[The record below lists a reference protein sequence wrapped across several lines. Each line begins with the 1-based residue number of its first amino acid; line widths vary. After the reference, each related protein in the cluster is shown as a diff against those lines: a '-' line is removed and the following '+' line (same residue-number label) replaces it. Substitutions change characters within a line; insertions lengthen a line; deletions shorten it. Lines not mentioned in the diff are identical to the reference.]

1 MPENLQFASLILAL
15 LAIPL
20 SHVNPRGGRSYN
32 LVFALLLYMTYS
44 NLLSVSQ
51 AQVVQG
57 RVSFALGWW
66 PIHAVMIAIAI
77 LMYARQ
83 LGLLRARGRR

>member
-1 MPENLQFASLILAL
+1 MDERRFKKRTVFL
-15 LAIPL
+15 LA
-20 SHVNPRGGRSYN
+20 Y